1 MKDFDEL
8 KEKLQNVE
16 DYYNSL
22 IRNTIDLF
30 YICDLEGRA
39 IFLNQPA
46 LKAFGL
52 VDKNFEKVSLF
63 DFIHPEDV
71 PIARKNLE
79 DKAKGK
85 ATETLFTVRFST
97 QSKGYRYFQINSE
110 LLYRDGEPYA
120 IQGIARD
127 VTEYIL
133 AEEQL
138 KERSRE
144 LRLLNKFSDAL
155 MRYMPDSTAMMR
167 KGLEHAMKILDF
179 DLGCIYRIDYDK
191 MRAVSVS
198 TRGLSRKLAS
208 SIKVIELK
216 DDSEWLQ
223 ALSQSEVAQLEN
235 HEGAGFPLQDK
246 MKEENVSESVIAL
259 AMHGTVPY
267 AILFLCSRSVQEV
280 DADKI
285 RALRALVRQLGAALA
300 QATAHSELVRSR
312 DSFRLVNQLWKGT
325 FDAIQD
331 AVLITDREGKILR
344 VNKSSALVLGIKVD
358 ELVGRNIFEYSY
370 QWCVKCEELFSKV
383 LSSGKSHSFEV
394 AVANAGKVLVVTI
407 SPTHRG
413 ETIDGTVLVIRDVSE
428 MRRMWEHLAQTQ
440 KLESIG
446 FLASGVAHNFN
457 NSLMSITGNL
467 YQLESEL
474 GPDCSENSKATLH
487 SIEKAI
493 DDASDTVRQLL
504 VFTRRQTSV
513 RTTFDCGEVVEELD
527 FLQRA
532 FPSNIQI
539 QTLFKTEKRW
549 VIGDPQQ
556 LKQAIVNLCINA
568 KDAMSK
574 GGTIVVE
581 IARKTLSPRNSF
593 NLSVGDYISLKVQDE
608 GSGISSED
616 LPKIF
621 DPFFTTKEK
630 GKGSGLGL
638 SLVYNSIQAMGGA
651 ITVSSKVGEGTS
663 FEILLPTAS
672 PPRVLR
678 TETAEIH
685 SAKILL
691 VEDNA
696 TLNQLFDNFLD
707 KQGYD
712 VRAVTSAREALK
724 YIEDDKPDIAVV
736 DAFLQDSSGDELLWA
751 IAKKFPDTSL
761 LVISGSEPT
770 EFVANLL
777 DKGDAVFLMKPF
789 KLTELDETIQKLMSI
804 PRQARDKVIRDP

>member
-1 MKDFDEL
+1 MNDYNEL

-30 YICDLEGRA
+30 YICDLKGRA

-46 LKAFGL
+46 LEAFGL
-52 VDKNFEKVSLF
+52 VDKDFEKVSLF
-63 DFIHPEDV
+63 DFIHPDDV
-71 PIARKNLE
+71 AIAKKKLE
-79 DKAKGK
+79 DKVKGVTL
-85 ATETLFTVRFST
+85 ATLFTIRILT
-97 QSKGYRYFQINSE
+97 QSKGYRHFQINSE
-110 LLYRDGEPYA
+110 ILFRDGEPYA

-155 MRYMPDSTAMMR
+155 MRSMPDSTAMMR
-167 KGLEHAMKILDF
+167 KGLEHAMKLLDF
-179 DLGCIYRIDYDK
+179 ELGCIYRIDYDRMK
-191 MRAVSVS
+191 ALSVS

-223 ALSQSEVAQLEN
+223 FLSEAEVTKLED
-235 HEGAGFPLQDK
+235 HEDNSFPLQDK
-246 MKEENVSESVIAL
+246 MKEESVSQSVIAL
-259 AMHGTVPY
+259 AMHGTVPH
-267 AILFLCSRSVQEV
+267 AILFLCSRSVGQV

-331 AVLITDREGKILR
+331 AVLITDREGRILR
-344 VNKSSALVLGIKVD
+344 VNKSSALVLGVKLD

-394 AVANAGKVLVVTI
+394 SVASAGKVLVVTI

-428 MRRMWEHLAQTQ
+428 MRRIWEHLAQTQ

-467 YQLESEL
+467 YQLESEM
-474 GPDCSENSKATLH
+474 GPACSETSKATLH

-504 VFTRRQTSV
+504 VFSRRHTSV

-532 FPSNIQI
+532 FPGNIRI

-556 LKQAIVNLCINA
+556 LKQTIVNLCINA

-574 GGTIVVE
+574 GGMIVVE
-581 IARKTLSPRNSF
+581 IARKTLSLRNSF
-593 NLSVGDYISLKVQDE
+593 SLSAGEYISLTVQDE

-672 PPRVLR
+672 PPRVFR
-678 TETAEIH
+678 KESTAIH

-691 VEDNA
+691 VEDNT
-696 TLNQLFDNFLD
+696 TLNQLFDNFLN

-712 VRAVTSAREALK
+712 VRAVTTAREALK
-724 YIEDDKPDIAVV
+724 YIEDDKPDIAVI
-736 DAFLQDSSGDELLWA
+736 DAFLQDSVEDELLWA
-751 IAKKFPDTSL
+751 FAKKFPDTSL

-770 EFVANLL
+770 EFVENLL
-777 DKGDAVFLMKPF
+777 TQGDAMFLMKPF
-789 KLTELDETIQKLMSI
+789 KLTELDETIQKLINLSKS
-804 PRQARDKVIRDP
+804 PESL